1 MKKRFFIFIA
11 ALTFLFCGNSQA
23 QNAYK
28 FSEPKDSVAKIIWE
42 KLKTEDY
49 LDLGISRVIAALEK
63 IDKKKC
69 AEAEHFKSKTAMD
82 FEFVIPS
89 DKNKEGYDIL
99 TKYQLQCYQKTD
111 GSWLAVINQ
120 FVLNVNVNFLID
132 IGFGEGI
139 AIVYYKGGKKLSYPK
154 YINCVFPDDFS
165 SAIESDYW
173 RSTKIT
179 FSDTEINC
187 FSRYFAPVKL
197 VWNGKTF
204 EPSSKI
210 IYNCV
215 IGGSEFRY
223 TSCSP
228 VKAVRDDGFEY
239 TFYNTPFEYNIGKK
253 WDGSPDGIFYDGK
266 KAIAKFDIKDGIIE
280 GYTFLHPDYGF
291 AMEFTEDHYI
301 AAKPVTIG
309 SPIQYVLNHLGEIPA
324 AKDFKNGK
332 FVVTLHTVHD
342 MEYTG
347 RDVFIE
353 FTSKDENS
361 PIETIR
367 VYSKPLT
374 VKE

>member
-1 MKKRFFIFIA
+1 MKKQIFILIA
-11 ALTFLFCGNSQA
+11 ALTFLFSGNSQA

-49 LDLGISRVIAALEK
+49 LSISTVIAELEK

-82 FEFVIPS
+82 FEFEIPS
-89 DKNKEGYDIL
+89 DKNKNGYDIL
-99 TKYQLQCYQKTD
+99 TKYHLQCYQGKD

-120 FVLNVNVNFLID
+120 TVSGVNKPFFIEV
-132 IGFGEGI
+132 GFGEGI
-139 AIVYYKGGKKLSYPK
+139 AVAYYKGGKKLSYPK
-154 YINCVFPDDFS
+154 YINSVFPDDFS
-165 SAIESDYW
+165 SAIETNRW

-187 FSRYFAPVKL
+187 FSPDFAPVKL

-204 EPSSKI
+204 ESSSNI
-210 IYNCV
+210 MYNCV
-215 IGGSEFRY
+215 QQG
-223 TSCSP
+223 C
-228 VKAVRDDGFEY
+228 DFEY
-239 TFYNTPFEYNIGKK
+239 TFYSPVQIIDVGDVYTGTLVEYKIGKK
-253 WDGSPDGIFYDGK
+253 WDGSTDGIFYDGK

-309 SPIQYVLNHLGEIPA
+309 SPIQYVLNHVGEIPA

-342 MEYTG
+342 TEYTG

-367 VYSKPLT
+367 VYSKSL
-374 VKE
+374 